1 MSFGKASTDG
11 LSLATE
17 CSDAATCLGRVRSR
31 FFAGFLF
38 RWRKLD
44 LISEL
49 AAEPAEEVSTF
60 CAIKLFSLARR

>member
-17 CSDAATCLGRVRSR
+17 CSDAATCLGCVRSR

-38 RWRKLD
+38 QWRKLD

-49 AAEPAEEVSTF
+49 AVELAEEVSTF